1 MSIFDITTTITEM
14 QEYIR
19 IAEEAQAAAEALKD
33 QIKTYM
39 GDSELL
45 TAGPY
50 KVSWKPVTT
59 SRIDTTALKKALPE
73 IAAQYTKTTT
83 ARRFTVQV

>member
-1 MSIFDITTTITEM
+1 MSIFDITSTITEM

-19 IAEEAQAAAEALKD
+19 IAEEAQAAADALKD
-33 QIKTYM
+33 QIKSYM

-50 KVSWKPVTT
+50 KVSYKAVTT
-59 SRIDTTALKKALPE
+59 SRIDTTALKKALPD
-73 IAAQYTKTTT
+73 IAAQYTRTTT

>member
-1 MSIFDITTTITEM
+1 MSIIEITATITEM

-33 QIKTYM
+33 QIKSYM

-59 SRIDTTALKKALPE
+59 SRIDTTAIKKDLPD

-83 ARRFTVQV
+83 TRRFTVQ

>member
-1 MSIFDITTTITEM
+1 MSITEITATITEM

-33 QIKTYM
+33 QIKSYM

-45 TAGPY
+45 NAGPY

-59 SRIDTTALKKALPE
+59 SRIDTAAIKKDHPE
-73 IAAQYTKTTT
+73 LAAEYTKTSTC
-83 ARRFTVQV
+83 RRFTVQV

>member
-59 SRIDTTALKKALPE
+59 SRLDTTAIKKDHPE
-73 IAAQYTKTTT
+73 IAAEYTRTTT
-83 ARRFTVQV
+83 SRRFTVQV

>member
-1 MSIFDITTTITEM
+1 MSITEIAATITEM

-19 IAEEAQAAAEALKD
+19 IAEEAQAAAESLKD
-33 QIKTYM
+33 QIKSYM

-59 SRIDTTALKKALPE
+59 SRIDTAAIKKDHPE
-73 IAAQYTKTTT
+73 LAAEYTKTSTC
-83 ARRFTVQV
+83 RRFTVQV